1 MWMVVLDAC
10 GEQPLAL
17 GHHRVGIGISPHGLS
32 LWVDSLK
39 YNSIICVYLCYYLF
53 MWMYKLVG
61 TYILIWRT
69 KLPNVKIW
77 MYTCLL
83 WIELE
88 VEYDLL
94 LLAVI

>member
-1 MWMVVLDAC
+1 MVVLDAC

-17 GHHRVGIGISPHGLS
+17 GHHRLGVGISP
-32 LWVDSLK
+32 DSLN

-69 KLPNVKIW
+69 KLPNEIKIW